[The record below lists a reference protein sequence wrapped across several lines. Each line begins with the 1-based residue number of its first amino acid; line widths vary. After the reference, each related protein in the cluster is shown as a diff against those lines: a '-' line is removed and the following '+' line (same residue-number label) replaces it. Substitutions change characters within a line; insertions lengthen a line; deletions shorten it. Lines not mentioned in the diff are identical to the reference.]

1 MDELESY
8 SLAEDEDKWITI
20 NGSHVKIDENGD
32 VVAGAEGKIN
42 SNKNE
47 KKSAGEKLS
56 ANEKSAISSY
66 SGDNFLKIN
75 SDLRKG
81 KDEDPDVARID
92 SAIGK
97 GGLEGGTLYR
107 GMSREDAK
115 KLFPGGDIK
124 KGMVVSDPAFLSTS
138 KEKKIAGMF
147 SIGGVMLQIETNK
160 GDKGLDVTGLSSNK
174 HEDETLLPRNA
185 KMEVIGV
192 HPPKS
197 PGQPV
202 TIKVRYISEEKR
214 PAMDGITESLAFDRA
229 SVRTIDAN
237 GRLQISRT
245 NISKANV
252 NAYYGREIPRSEELG
267 LEPNKLYRLW
277 RHPDELRKAAKT
289 FNNIPVLSK
298 HIPDFPTDPP
308 NEFRVGVTHSNA
320 EFDGTY
326 LTVGMSIW
334 DNSAI
339 AGIESGEQRELSAS
353 YKYVADMTPGVTPD
367 GEPYDGV
374 MRDIFGNHEALVP
387 DGRAGPDVLVADSLP
402 PELNHMRKHKV
413 AAIRATL
420 KPLLAQDADLEAE
433 VRKALLAL
441 DEAEKED
448 EKENKPA
455 DDEEDKDKKKTAEK
469 EDDEEDKDK
478 KKTAEKEDDEE
489 DKDKKKTAEKEDDE
503 EDGKVSKTAMD
514 SAIRLAADSATKKA
528 AENFRKIRE
537 AEQVVRPLIGDVVAM
552 DSAEDVYRTALEQS
566 GVDIAGV
573 HPSAYPAMVKMA
585 ISQKENSRPV
595 IAQDSASVSEF
606 EKAFPTAGKLKRG

>member
-1 MDELESY
+1 MDELEYY

-97 GGLEGGTLYR
+97 GSLEGGTLYR

-252 NAYYGREIPRSEELG
+252 NAYYGREIPGSEELG

-367 GEPYDGV
+367 GETYDGV

-455 DDEEDKDKKKTAEK
+455 DDEDDEKDKKKTADDEDDDEDKDKKKTAED
-469 EDDEEDKDK
+469 EDDEEDD
-478 KKTAEKEDDEE
+478 
-489 DKDKKKTAEKEDDE
+489 
-503 EDGKVSKTAMD
+503 KVSKTAMD
-514 SAIRLAADSATKKA
+514 SAIRLAADCATKKA

>member
-97 GGLEGGTLYR
+97 GSLEGGTLYR

-402 PELNHMRKHKV
+402 PELNHMRKHK
-413 AAIRATL
+413 AEAIRATL

-441 DEAEKED
+441 DEAEKKDEEENKTADDEDDD
-448 EKENKPA
+448 EKE
-455 DDEEDKDKKKTAEK
+455 KKKTADD

-478 KKTAEKEDDEE
+478 KKTAEDEDDEE
-489 DKDKKKTAEKEDDE
+489 DD
-503 EDGKVSKTAMD
+503 KVSKTAMD

>member
-97 GGLEGGTLYR
+97 GSLEGGTLYR

-252 NAYYGREIPRSEELG
+252 NGYYGREIPRSEELG

-448 EKENKPA
+448 EKENKIA
-455 DDEEDKDKKKTAEK
+455 DDEDDDEKDKKKTADD

-478 KKTAEKEDDEE
+478 KKTAEDEDDEE
-489 DKDKKKTAEKEDDE
+489 DD
-503 EDGKVSKTAMD
+503 KVSKTAMD

-537 AEQVVRPLIGDVVAM
+537 AELVVRPLIGDVVAM

>member
-1 MDELESY
+1 MDELEYY

-97 GGLEGGTLYR
+97 GSLEGGTLYR

-229 SVRTIDAN
+229 SVRTIDEN

-448 EKENKPA
+448 EKENKTA
-455 DDEEDKDKKKTAEK
+455 DDEDDDEKDKKKTADD

-478 KKTAEKEDDEE
+478 KKTAEDEDDEE
-489 DKDKKKTAEKEDDE
+489 DD
-503 EDGKVSKTAMD
+503 KVSKTAMD

-537 AEQVVRPLIGDVVAM
+537 AELVVRPLIGDVVAM

>member
-252 NAYYGREIPRSEELG
+252 NVYYGREIPRSEELG

-402 PELNHMRKHKV
+402 PELNHMRKHK
-413 AAIRATL
+413 AEAIRATL

-441 DEAEKED
+441 DEAEKKDEEENKTADDEDDD
-448 EKENKPA
+448 EKE
-455 DDEEDKDKKKTAEK
+455 KKKTADD

-478 KKTAEKEDDEE
+478 KKTAEDEDDEE
-489 DKDKKKTAEKEDDE
+489 DD
-503 EDGKVSKTAMD
+503 KVSKTAMD

-528 AENFRKIRE
+528 AENFRKVRE
-537 AEQVVRPLIGDVVAM
+537 AEQIVRPLIGDVVAM

>member
-47 KKSAGEKLS
+47 NKSAGEKLS

-97 GGLEGGTLYR
+97 GSLEGGTLYR

-252 NAYYGREIPRSEELG
+252 NAYYGREIPGSEELG

-455 DDEEDKDKKKTAEK
+455 DDEDDDEKDKKKTADDEDDEEGKDKKKTAED
-469 EDDEEDKDK
+469 EDDEEDD
-478 KKTAEKEDDEE
+478 
-489 DKDKKKTAEKEDDE
+489 
-503 EDGKVSKTAMD
+503 KVSKTAMD

>member
-455 DDEEDKDKKKTAEK
+455 DDEDDDEKDKKKTADD

-478 KKTAEKEDDEE
+478 KKTAED
-489 DKDKKKTAEKEDDE
+489 EDDE

-606 EKAFPTAGKLKRG
+606 EKAFPTAGKMKRG

>member
-97 GGLEGGTLYR
+97 GSLEGGTLYR

-252 NAYYGREIPRSEELG
+252 NAYYGREIPGSEELG

-402 PELNHMRKHKV
+402 PELNHMRKHK
-413 AAIRATL
+413 AEAIRATL

-441 DEAEKED
+441 DEAEKKD
-448 EKENKPA
+448 EEEKKTA
-455 DDEEDKDKKKTAEK
+455 DDEDDDEKDKKKTADD

-478 KKTAEKEDDEE
+478 KKTAEDEDDEE
-489 DKDKKKTAEKEDDE
+489 DD
-503 EDGKVSKTAMD
+503 KVSKTAMD

-566 GVDIAGV
+566 GVDISGV

>member
-97 GGLEGGTLYR
+97 GSLEGGTLYR

-197 PGQPV
+197 PGHPV

-267 LEPNKLYRLW
+267 LDPNKLYRLW

-402 PELNHMRKHKV
+402 PELNHMRKHK
-413 AAIRATL
+413 AEAIRATL

-441 DEAEKED
+441 DEAEKKD
-448 EKENKPA
+448 EEEKKTA
-455 DDEEDKDKKKTAEK
+455 DDEDDDEKDKKKTADDEDDEECKDKKKTAED
-469 EDDEEDKDK
+469 EDDEEDD
-478 KKTAEKEDDEE
+478 
-489 DKDKKKTAEKEDDE
+489 
-503 EDGKVSKTAMD
+503 KVSKTAMD

>member
-97 GGLEGGTLYR
+97 GSLEGGTLYR

-267 LEPNKLYRLW
+267 LEPDKLYRLW

-455 DDEEDKDKKKTAEK
+455 DDEDDDEKDKKKTADD

-478 KKTAEKEDDEE
+478 KKTAEDEDD
-489 DKDKKKTAEKEDDE
+489 D
-503 EDGKVSKTAMD
+503 KVSKTAMD

>member
-97 GGLEGGTLYR
+97 GSLEGGTLYR

-267 LEPNKLYRLW
+267 LDPNKLYRLW

-448 EKENKPA
+448 EKENKTA
-455 DDEEDKDKKKTAEK
+455 DDEDDDEKDKKKTADD

-478 KKTAEKEDDEE
+478 KKTAEDEDDEE
-489 DKDKKKTAEKEDDE
+489 DD
-503 EDGKVSKTAMD
+503 KVSKTAMD

>member
-20 NGSHVKIDENGD
+20 NGSHVKIDENGN

-47 KKSAGEKLS
+47 KKSAREKLS

-81 KDEDPDVARID
+81 KDEDLDVARID

-97 GGLEGGTLYR
+97 GSLEGGTLYR

-252 NAYYGREIPRSEELG
+252 NAYYGREIPGSEELG

-298 HIPDFPTDPP
+298 HIPDFPNDPP

-402 PELNHMRKHKV
+402 PELNHMRKHK
-413 AAIRATL
+413 AEAIRATL

-441 DEAEKED
+441 DEAEKKD
-448 EKENKPA
+448 EEENKTA
-455 DDEEDKDKKKTAEK
+455 DDEDDDEKDKKKTADDEDDEEGKDKKKTAED
-469 EDDEEDKDK
+469 EDDEEDD
-478 KKTAEKEDDEE
+478 
-489 DKDKKKTAEKEDDE
+489 
-503 EDGKVSKTAMD
+503 KVSKTAMD

-606 EKAFPTAGKLKRG
+606 EKAYPTAGKLKRG

>member
-1 MDELESY
+1 MDELEYY

-97 GGLEGGTLYR
+97 GSLEGGTLYR

-252 NAYYGREIPRSEELG
+252 NAYYGREIPGSEELG

-455 DDEEDKDKKKTAEK
+455 DDEDDDEKDKKKTADD

-478 KKTAEKEDDEE
+478 KKTAEDEDDEE
-489 DKDKKKTAEKEDDE
+489 DD
-503 EDGKVSKTAMD
+503 KVSKTAMD

>member
-97 GGLEGGTLYR
+97 GSLEGGTLYR

-229 SVRTIDAN
+229 SVRTIDEN

-448 EKENKPA
+448 EKENKTA
-455 DDEEDKDKKKTAEK
+455 DDEDDDEKDKKKTADD

-478 KKTAEKEDDEE
+478 KKTAEDEDDEE
-489 DKDKKKTAEKEDDE
+489 DD
-503 EDGKVSKTAMD
+503 KVSKTAMD

-566 GVDIAGV
+566 GVDISGV

>member
-97 GGLEGGTLYR
+97 GSLEGGTLYR

-252 NAYYGREIPRSEELG
+252 NAYYGREIPGSEELG

-298 HIPDFPTDPP
+298 HIPDFPNDPP

-455 DDEEDKDKKKTAEK
+455 DDEDDDEKDKKKTADDEDDDEDKDKKKTAED
-469 EDDEEDKDK
+469 EDDEEDD
-478 KKTAEKEDDEE
+478 
-489 DKDKKKTAEKEDDE
+489 
-503 EDGKVSKTAMD
+503 KVSKTAMD

-537 AEQVVRPLIGDVVAM
+537 AELVVRPLIGDVVAM

-566 GVDIAGV
+566 GVDISGV

-595 IAQDSASVSEF
+595 IAQDSASASEF

>member
-97 GGLEGGTLYR
+97 GSLEGGTLYR

-448 EKENKPA
+448 EKENKTA
-455 DDEEDKDKKKTAEK
+455 DDEDDDEKDKKKTADD

-478 KKTAEKEDDEE
+478 KKTAEDEDDEE
-489 DKDKKKTAEKEDDE
+489 DD
-503 EDGKVSKTAMD
+503 KVSRTAMD

>member
-97 GGLEGGTLYR
+97 GSLEGGTLYR

-197 PGQPV
+197 PGHPV

-252 NAYYGREIPRSEELG
+252 NGYYGREIPRSEELG

-448 EKENKPA
+448 EKENKTA
-455 DDEEDKDKKKTAEK
+455 DDEDDDEKDKKKTADDEDDEDDKDKKKTADD
-469 EDDEEDKDK
+469 EDDEEDD
-478 KKTAEKEDDEE
+478 
-489 DKDKKKTAEKEDDE
+489 
-503 EDGKVSKTAMD
+503 KVSKTAMD

-528 AENFRKIRE
+528 AENFRKVRE
-537 AEQVVRPLIGDVVAM
+537 AEQIVRPLIGDVVAM

>member
-47 KKSAGEKLS
+47 KKSAGGKLS

-97 GGLEGGTLYR
+97 GSLEGGTLYR

-229 SVRTIDAN
+229 SVRSFDGN
-237 GRLQISRT
+237 GRLQVKLS

-252 NAYYGREIPRSEELG
+252 CPYFGREIPGAEKLG
-267 LEPNKLYRLW
+267 LEPDKIYQLW
-277 RHPDELRKAAKT
+277 RHPDELKKAAAT
-289 FNNIPVLSK
+289 FNNIPLLSI
-298 HIPDFPTDPP
+298 HTPDFPGDPP
-308 NEFRVGVTHSNA
+308 REYRVGVTHSNA
-320 EFDGTY
+320 DFDGTY
-326 LTVGMSIW
+326 LTNGLSVW
-334 DNSAI
+334 DDSAI
-339 AGIESGEQRELSAS
+339 AGIETEEQEELSSS
-353 YKYVADMTPGVTPD
+353 YQYVADMTPGVTPN
-367 GEPYDGV
+367 GEPYDGI
-374 MRDIFGNHEALVP
+374 MRDIIGNHVALVER
-387 DGRAGPDVLVADSLP
+387 GRAGSDVLVADSLP

-441 DEAEKED
+441 DEAEKKD
-448 EKENKPA
+448 EEENKTA
-455 DDEEDKDKKKTAEK
+455 DDEDDDEKDKKKTADD

-478 KKTAEKEDDEE
+478 KKTAEDEDDEE
-489 DKDKKKTAEKEDDE
+489 DD
-503 EDGKVSKTAMD
+503 KVSKTAMD

-528 AENFRKIRE
+528 AENFRKVRE
-537 AEQVVRPLIGDVVAM
+537 AEQIVRPLIGDVVAM

>member
-1 MDELESY
+1 M
-8 SLAEDEDKWITI
+8 
-20 NGSHVKIDENGD
+20 N
-32 VVAGAEGKIN
+32 
-42 SNKNE
+42 
-47 KKSAGEKLS
+47 
-56 ANEKSAISSY
+56 
-66 SGDNFLKIN
+66 
-75 SDLRKG
+75 
-81 KDEDPDVARID
+81 P
-92 SAIGK
+92 
-97 GGLEGGTLYR
+97 
-107 GMSREDAK
+107 
-115 KLFPGGDIK
+115 
-124 KGMVVSDPAFLSTS
+124 
-138 KEKKIAGMF
+138 
-147 SIGGVMLQIETNK
+147 
-160 GDKGLDVTGLSSNK
+160 
-174 HEDETLLPRNA
+174 
-185 KMEVIGV
+185 
-192 HPPKS
+192 
-197 PGQPV
+197 
-202 TIKVRYISEEKR
+202 
-214 PAMDGITESLAFDRA
+214 TECLAFDRA

-252 NAYYGREIPRSEELG
+252 NGYYGREIPRSEELG

-298 HIPDFPTDPP
+298 HIPDFPNDPP

-455 DDEEDKDKKKTAEK
+455 EDEGDEEDEK
-469 EDDEEDKDK
+469 ENKPAEDEGDEEDD
-478 KKTAEKEDDEE
+478 
-489 DKDKKKTAEKEDDE
+489 
-503 EDGKVSKTAMD
+503 KVSKTAMD

>member
-1 MDELESY
+1 MDELEYY

-97 GGLEGGTLYR
+97 GSLEGGTLYR

-229 SVRTIDAN
+229 SVRTIDEN

-455 DDEEDKDKKKTAEK
+455 DDEDDDEKDKKKTADDEDDDEDKDKKKTAED
-469 EDDEEDKDK
+469 EDDEEDD
-478 KKTAEKEDDEE
+478 
-489 DKDKKKTAEKEDDE
+489 
-503 EDGKVSKTAMD
+503 KVSKTAMD

>member
-1 MDELESY
+1 MDELEYY

-97 GGLEGGTLYR
+97 GSLEGGTLYR

-252 NAYYGREIPRSEELG
+252 NAYYGREIPGSEELG

-298 HIPDFPTDPP
+298 HIPDFPNDPP

-402 PELNHMRKHKV
+402 PELNHMRKHK
-413 AAIRATL
+413 AEAIRATL

-441 DEAEKED
+441 DEAEKKD
-448 EKENKPA
+448 EEENKTA
-455 DDEEDKDKKKTAEK
+455 DDEDDDEKDKKKTADD

-478 KKTAEKEDDEE
+478 KKTAEDEDDEE
-489 DKDKKKTAEKEDDE
+489 DD
-503 EDGKVSKTAMD
+503 KVSKTAMD

-606 EKAFPTAGKLKRG
+606 EKAYPTAGKLKRG

>member
-97 GGLEGGTLYR
+97 GSLEGGTLYR

-448 EKENKPA
+448 EKENKTA
-455 DDEEDKDKKKTAEK
+455 DDEDDDEKDKKKTADD

-478 KKTAEKEDDEE
+478 KKTAEDEDDEE
-489 DKDKKKTAEKEDDE
+489 DD
-503 EDGKVSKTAMD
+503 KVSKTAMD

-566 GVDIAGV
+566 GVDISGV

>member
-47 KKSAGEKLS
+47 KKSAGGKLS

-97 GGLEGGTLYR
+97 GSLEGGTLYR

-197 PGQPV
+197 PGHPV

-252 NAYYGREIPRSEELG
+252 NGYYGREIPRSEELG

-455 DDEEDKDKKKTAEK
+455 DDEDDDEKDKKKTADDEDDKDKKKTADD
-469 EDDEEDKDK
+469 EDDEEDD
-478 KKTAEKEDDEE
+478 
-489 DKDKKKTAEKEDDE
+489 
-503 EDGKVSKTAMD
+503 KVSKTAMD

-528 AENFRKIRE
+528 AENFRKVRE
-537 AEQVVRPLIGDVVAM
+537 AEQIVRPLIGDVVAM

>member
-455 DDEEDKDKKKTAEK
+455 DDEDDDEKDKKKTADDEDDDEDK
-469 EDDEEDKDK
+469 CKKKTAEDEDDEEDD
-478 KKTAEKEDDEE
+478 
-489 DKDKKKTAEKEDDE
+489 
-503 EDGKVSKTAMD
+503 KVSKTAMD

-528 AENFRKIRE
+528 AENSRKIRE

>member
-1 MDELESY
+1 MDELEYY

-97 GGLEGGTLYR
+97 GSLEGGTLYR

-229 SVRTIDAN
+229 SVRTIDEN

-252 NAYYGREIPRSEELG
+252 NAYYGREIPGSEELG

-455 DDEEDKDKKKTAEK
+455 DDEDDDEKDKKKTADD

-478 KKTAEKEDDEE
+478 KKTAEDEDDEE
-489 DKDKKKTAEKEDDE
+489 DD
-503 EDGKVSKTAMD
+503 KVSKTAMD

-537 AEQVVRPLIGDVVAM
+537 AEQVARPLIGDVVAM

>member
-455 DDEEDKDKKKTAEK
+455 DDEDDDEKDKKKTADDEDDDEDKDKKKTAED
-469 EDDEEDKDK
+469 EDDEEDDK
-478 KKTAEKEDDEE
+478 
-489 DKDKKKTAEKEDDE
+489 
-503 EDGKVSKTAMD
+503 VCKTAMD

-537 AEQVVRPLIGDVVAM
+537 AELVVRPLIGDVVAM

>member
-97 GGLEGGTLYR
+97 GSLEGGTLYR

-229 SVRTIDAN
+229 SVRSFDGN
-237 GRLQISRT
+237 GRLQVKLS

-252 NAYYGREIPRSEELG
+252 CPYFGREIPGAEKLG
-267 LEPNKLYRLW
+267 LEPDKIYQLW
-277 RHPDELRKAAKT
+277 RHPDELKKAAAT
-289 FNNIPVLSK
+289 FNNIPLLSI
-298 HIPDFPTDPP
+298 HTPDFPGDPP
-308 NEFRVGVTHSNA
+308 REYRVGVTHSNA
-320 EFDGTY
+320 DFDGTY
-326 LTVGMSIW
+326 LTNGLSVW
-334 DNSAI
+334 DDSAI
-339 AGIESGEQRELSAS
+339 AGIETEEQEELSSS
-353 YKYVADMTPGVTPD
+353 YQYVADMTPGVTPN
-367 GEPYDGV
+367 GEPYDGI
-374 MRDIFGNHEALVP
+374 MRDIIGNHVALVER
-387 DGRAGPDVLVADSLP
+387 GRAGSDVLVADSLP

-441 DEAEKED
+441 DEAEKKD
-448 EKENKPA
+448 EEENKTA
-455 DDEEDKDKKKTAEK
+455 DDEDDDEKDKKKTADD

-478 KKTAEKEDDEE
+478 KKTAEDEDDEE
-489 DKDKKKTAEKEDDE
+489 DD
-503 EDGKVSKTAMD
+503 KVSKTAMD

-537 AEQVVRPLIGDVVAM
+537 AELVVRPLIGDVVAM

>member
-20 NGSHVKIDENGD
+20 NGSHVKIDENGN

-47 KKSAGEKLS
+47 KKSAREKLS

-81 KDEDPDVARID
+81 KDEDLDVARID

-97 GGLEGGTLYR
+97 GSLEGGTLYR

-252 NAYYGREIPRSEELG
+252 NAYYGREIPGSEELG

-298 HIPDFPTDPP
+298 HIPDFPNDPP

-402 PELNHMRKHKV
+402 PELNHMRKHK
-413 AAIRATL
+413 AEAIRATL

-441 DEAEKED
+441 DEAEKKD
-448 EKENKPA
+448 EEENKTA
-455 DDEEDKDKKKTAEK
+455 DDEDDDEKDKKKTADD

-478 KKTAEKEDDEE
+478 KKTAEDEDDEE
-489 DKDKKKTAEKEDDE
+489 DD
-503 EDGKVSKTAMD
+503 KVSKTAMD

-552 DSAEDVYRTALEQS
+552 DSAEDIYRTALEQS